1 MEIQAKEQKPK
12 TKTDVSAIRIDMST
26 QKLVSSLLA
35 KANRKSHGRKVKASQ
50 LVQLALSKLD
60 DADLR
65 QLQEQSL
72 SNADRMEMKFREYC
86 KRNSGATREEFL
98 GHLLDSNGAN
108 SKPENAASSEG
119 KTLATA

>member
-1 MEIQAKEQKPK
+1 METQAKEQKPK
-12 TKTDVSAIRIDMST
+12 AKADVSAIRIDMST

-60 DADLR
+60 DADIR
-65 QLQEQSL
+65 QLQERSL

-86 KRNSGATREEFL
+86 KRNSGATRDEFL
-98 GHLLDSNGAN
+98 GQLL
-108 SKPENAASSEG
+108 EG
-119 KTLATA
+119 KSDILEKQNVTNPESEKRA

>member
-1 MEIQAKEQKPK
+1 MENEVKEQKAKPK
-12 TKTDVSAIRIDMST
+12 SDISAIRIDMAT

-50 LVQLALSKLD
+50 LVQLALSKLED
-60 DADLR
+60 TDIR
-65 QLQEQSL
+65 QLQENSL

-98 GHLLDSNGAN
+98 GQLLSGA
-108 SKPENAASSEG
+108 SAKSPPESP
-119 KTLATA
+119 TV

>member
-1 MEIQAKEQKPK
+1 METQSKEQKPK
-12 TKTDVSAIRIDMST
+12 AKTDVSAIRIDMST

-60 DADLR
+60 DADIR
-65 QLQEQSL
+65 QLQERSL

-86 KRNSGATREEFL
+86 KRNHGATRDEFL
-98 GHLLDSNGAN
+98 GQLL
-108 SKPENAASSEG
+108 EG
-119 KTLATA
+119 KSDILEKQNVTNPESEKRA

>member
-12 TKTDVSAIRIDMST
+12 AKSDVSAIRIDLST

-35 KANRKSHGRKVKASQ
+35 KANRKSFGRKVKASQ

-60 DADLR
+60 DADIR
-65 QLQEQSL
+65 QLQEKSL

-98 GHLLDSNGAN
+98 GHLLGEQS
-108 SKPENAASSEG
+108 SKSETQTAAFSDG
-119 KTLATA
+119 KKEA

>member
-12 TKTDVSAIRIDMST
+12 AKSELSAIRIDMST

-35 KANRKSHGRKVKASQ
+35 KANRKSYGRKIKASQ

-60 DADLR
+60 DADIR
-65 QLQEQSL
+65 QLQEKSL

-86 KRNSGATREEFL
+86 KRNGGATREEFL
-98 GHLLDSNGAN
+98 GQLLSGDVAKSA
-108 SKPENAASSEG
+108 SENAAV
-119 KTLATA
+119 